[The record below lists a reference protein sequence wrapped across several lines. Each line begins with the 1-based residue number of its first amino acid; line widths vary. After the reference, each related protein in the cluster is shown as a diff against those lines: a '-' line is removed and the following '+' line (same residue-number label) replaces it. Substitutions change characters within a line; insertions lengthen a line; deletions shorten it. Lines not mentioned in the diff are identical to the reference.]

1 MDDRARSL
9 TGVTDDEPAIII
21 EGTRGDWPGGA
32 RTLTPR
38 DPCLEP
44 NGQSFWFGADLDPD
58 GSQVWFRVASGAV
71 RRMQQETP
79 GARGGCLIDVL
90 LAWMKPYRQLGPNIN
105 RFQAVVADDGDTW
118 IERLRW

>member
-1 MDDRARSL
+1 MDDRARPL
-9 TGVTDDEPAIII
+9 TGVTDDELAIII

-38 DPCLEP
+38 DPCSEP

-79 GARGGCLIDVL
+79 GARGGCLIDAL
-90 LAWMKPYRQLGPNIN
+90 LAWMKPYRQLGPSIN
-105 RFQAVVADDGDTW
+105 RFQAVVADDGDIW